1 MKGDELTAKEILE
14 IEMRENG
21 IPDPGKEYQFAKP
34 RKWQF
39 DYCWMKERV
48 ALEFDG
54 GVFARKGAKM
64 CPVCRQIPKGGH
76 STGKGYENDREK
88 DFEAQMLG
96 WVIIRV
102 SAAMVRDGRAIK
114 FIERALQERGAAW
127 KASTG

>member
-1 MKGDELTAKEILE
+1 LKGDELSPKEILE

-21 IPDPGKEYQFAKP
+21 IPDPGKELQFAKP

-39 DYCWMKERV
+39 DYYWMNEMV

-54 GVFARKGAKM
+54 GTFARKGARK
-64 CPVCRQIPKGGH
+64 CPLCKQIPLGGH

-96 WVIIRV
+96 WIIIRV

-114 FIERALQERGAAW
+114 FIGRALKERGTAW